1 MSVVSTESGDKV
13 CVFKGSAI
21 RGSSLLNT
29 LGDVRGVLKRGS
41 AVLID
46 NVSYETSLTGDWT
59 ANSVQ
64 LTTDYSGE
72 TNFSVTIFIPGG
84 SVSPKKKKGG
94 ELKSGKPATINSTV
108 EDLDAIN
115 GKFAARLGAVAEGQQ
130 AQQLRK
136 GGVHRQQKAKGPPP
150 PLPHESNPTDND
162 LAQYDDDDD
171 DDDYGTEVAATDE
184 QLTSNKNRIQPAQ
197 GRPPRKLPPLNT
209 QLDAAPPAT
218 TRAAAK
224 DSTVQSRPKS
234 RTGVPQSK
242 PSVRGGPER
251 TELTVKTKNTVM
263 TPKAPAAQQRHRK
276 NSTVS
281 SVGDDSAVDAAD
293 EAKPVLTE
301 TALVEQ
307 RRLAAERVKRKLK
320 EDQERVERE
329 AARKEAELK
338 AQHEA
343 SVNKARELQ
352 ARTAARVEQHKEE
365 KARMEAERK
374 AIEVFEKQ
382 QREQVNQQYLNA
394 ARFQKM
400 KEIRREAKQRY
411 APFLT
416 RCVV

>member
-1 MSVVSTESGDKV
+1 MSVIGSEVDDKV

-41 AVLID
+41 AILID

-59 ANSVQ
+59 ANSIQ
-64 LTTDYSGE
+64 LTTDYGGE
-72 TNFSVTIFIPGG
+72 TNFSVTIFIPGS

-115 GKFAARLGAVAEGQQ
+115 EKFAARLGAVAEGQQ

-150 PLPHESNPTDND
+150 PLPHESSPTDDD
-162 LAQYDDDDD
+162 LPQYDNDDR
-171 DDDYGTEVAATDE
+171 TEVAATDE
-184 QLTSNKNRIQPAQ
+184 QPASKKNRMQPAQ
-197 GRPPRKLPPLNT
+197 GRPPRKLPPLNA
-209 QLDAAPPAT
+209 QLDAEPPAI
-218 TRAAAK
+218 TRAAAI
-224 DSTVQSRPKS
+224 DSTMQSRPKS

-242 PSVRGGPER
+242 PSARGGPER

-263 TPKAPAAQQRHRK
+263 TPKASATQQRHRK

-320 EDQERVERE
+320 DDQERVERE

-343 SVNKARELQ
+343 SVNKAKELQ

-394 ARFQKM
+394 ARHQKM

-411 APFLT
+411 VPCLT
-416 RCVV
+416 HSVV

>member
-1 MSVVSTESGDKV
+1 
-13 CVFKGSAI
+13 
-21 RGSSLLNT
+21 
-29 LGDVRGVLKRGS
+29 
-41 AVLID
+41 
-46 NVSYETSLTGDWT
+46 
-59 ANSVQ
+59 
-64 LTTDYSGE
+64 
-72 TNFSVTIFIPGG
+72 
-84 SVSPKKKKGG
+84 
-94 ELKSGKPATINSTV
+94 
-108 EDLDAIN
+108 
-115 GKFAARLGAVAEGQQ
+115 
-130 AQQLRK
+130 
-136 GGVHRQQKAKGPPP
+136 VHRQQKAKGPPP
-150 PLPHESNPTDND
+150 PLPHESSPTDDD
-162 LAQYDDDDD
+162 LAQYDNDDR
-171 DDDYGTEVAATDE
+171 TEFAAADE
-184 QLTSNKNRIQPAQ
+184 QPTSKKNRMQPAQ
-197 GRPPRKLPPLNT
+197 GRPPRKLPPLNA
-209 QLDAAPPAT
+209 QLDAAPPAI
-218 TRAAAK
+218 TRAAAI
-224 DSTVQSRPKS
+224 DSTMQSRPKS

-263 TPKAPAAQQRHRK
+263 TPNAPATQQRHRK

-281 SVGDDSAVDAAD
+281 SVGDDSAVGAAD
-293 EAKPVLTE
+293 DTKSVLTE

-343 SVNKARELQ
+343 SANKAKELQ

-411 APFLT
+411 VPFLT
-416 RCVV
+416 CCVV

>member
-41 AVLID
+41 AILID

-59 ANSVQ
+59 ANSIQ

-115 GKFAARLGAVAEGQQ
+115 GKLAARLGAVAEGQQ

-150 PLPHESNPTDND
+150 PLPHESSPTDDD
-162 LAQYDDDDD
+162 LAQYDNDDR
-171 DDDYGTEVAATDE
+171 TEFAATDE
-184 QLTSNKNRIQPAQ
+184 QPTSKENRMQPAQ
-197 GRPPRKLPPLNT
+197 GRPPRKLPPLNA
-209 QLDAAPPAT
+209 QLDAAPPAI
-218 TRAAAK
+218 TRAAAI
-224 DSTVQSRPKS
+224 DSTMQSHPKS

-263 TPKAPAAQQRHRK
+263 TPKAPATQQRHRK

-281 SVGDDSAVDAAD
+281 SVGEDSAVDAAD
-293 EAKPVLTE
+293 DTKPVLTE

-320 EDQERVERE
+320 EDQERIERE

-343 SVNKARELQ
+343 SVNKAKELQ
-352 ARTAARVEQHKEE
+352 ARTAGRVEQHKEE

-394 ARFQKM
+394 ARHQKM

-411 APFLT
+411 VPCLT